1 MLIPQVRPEGQTGIS
16 WVGVRV
22 VGTPDK
28 SNSKFYRRHKRVKAR
43 AHELGNN
50 SVCRIQREGG
60 GNQIKL
66 ERLNHKC
73 LGC

>member
-1 MLIPQVRPEGQTGIS
+1 MLIPQVRPEGQTDIS

-28 SNSKFYRRHKRVKAR
+28 SNSKFYRRHKRIKAR

-50 SVCRIQREGG
+50 SVCRIQCGG
-60 GNQIKL
+60 G
-66 ERLNHKC
+66 ETR
-73 LGC
+73 